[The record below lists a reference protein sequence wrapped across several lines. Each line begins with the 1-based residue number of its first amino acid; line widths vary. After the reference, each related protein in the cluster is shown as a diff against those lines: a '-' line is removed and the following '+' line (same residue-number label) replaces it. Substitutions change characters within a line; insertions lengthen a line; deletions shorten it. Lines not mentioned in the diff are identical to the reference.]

1 MGRTR
6 PRRVRYSAEFKAEAI
21 RLVQTSARP
30 ITEIAKHLG
39 VTAKTLHDWL
49 RALRPAPVERLTEDE
64 RTELHRLRREN
75 GQLQMERDILKKAT
89 AFFAR
94 ESK

>member
-1 MGRTR
+1 MGR
-6 PRRVRYSAEFKAEAI
+6 PRRIRYTPEFKAEAL
-21 RLVQTSARP
+21 RLVQTTDRP
-30 ITEIAKHLG
+30 IREIARSLN
-39 VTAKTLHDWL
+39 VTAKTLHNWL
-49 RALRPAPVERLTEDE
+49 RELRPAPPERLTEDE

-75 GQLQMERDILKKAT
+75 AQLQMERDILKKAT

>member
-1 MGRTR
+1 VPT
-6 PRRVRYSAEFKAEAI
+6 
-21 RLVQTSARP
+21 
-30 ITEIAKHLG
+30 
-39 VTAKTLHDWL
+39 
-49 RALRPAPVERLTEDE
+49 ERLTEDE

-75 GQLQMERDILKKAT
+75 AQLQMERDILKKAT

>member
-1 MGRTR
+1 MGR
-6 PRRVRYSAEFKAEAI
+6 PRRIRYTPEFKAEAV
-21 RLVQTSARP
+21 RLVQTTDRP
-30 ITEIAKHLG
+30 INEIAKSLG

-49 RALRPAPVERLTEDE
+49 RALRPSPTERLSEDE
-64 RTELHRLRREN
+64 RSELHRLRREN
-75 GQLQMERDILKKAT
+75 AQLQMERDILKKAT

>member
-1 MGRTR
+1 MGRA
-6 PRRVRYSAEFKAEAI
+6 RRIRYTPEFKAEAI
-21 RLVQTSARP
+21 RLVQTTERP
-30 ITEIAKHLG
+30 IKEIATSLG

-49 RALRPAPVERLTEDE
+49 RALRPAPIERLTEDE
-64 RTELHRLRREN
+64 RSELHRLRREN
-75 GQLQMERDILKKAT
+75 AQLQMERDILKKAT

>member
-1 MGRTR
+1 MGR
-6 PRRVRYSAEFKAEAI
+6 PRRIRYTPEFKAEAV
-21 RLVQTSARP
+21 RLVQTTDRP
-30 ITEIAKHLG
+30 IKDIAKNLG

-49 RALRPAPVERLTEDE
+49 SALRPAPTERLTEDE
-64 RTELHRLRREN
+64 RSELHRLRRDN
-75 GQLQMERDILKKAT
+75 AQLQMERDILQKAT

>member
-1 MGRTR
+1 MGRAR
-6 PRRVRYSAEFKAEAI
+6 PRRVRYSQEFKSEAL
-21 RLVQTSARP
+21 RLIQTSDRP
-30 ITEIAKHLG
+30 ITEIAKNLG

-49 RALRPAPVERLTEDE
+49 RALRPPPVQRLTEDE

-75 GQLQMERDILKKAT
+75 AQLQMERDILKKAT

>member
-1 MGRTR
+1 MGRA
-6 PRRVRYSAEFKAEAI
+6 RRIRYTPEFKAEAI
-21 RLVQTSARP
+21 RLVQTTERP
-30 ITEIAKHLG
+30 IKEIAKSLG

-49 RALRPAPVERLTEDE
+49 RALRPAPIERLTEDE
-64 RTELHRLRREN
+64 RSELHRLRREN
-75 GQLQMERDILKKAT
+75 AQLQMERDILKKAT

>member
-1 MGRTR
+1 MSRS
-6 PRRVRYSAEFKAEAI
+6 RRIRYTPEFKAEAI
-21 RLVQTSARP
+21 RLVQTTERP
-30 ITEIAKHLG
+30 IKEIAKSLG

-49 RALRPAPVERLTEDE
+49 RALRPVPTERLTEEE

-75 GQLQMERDILKKAT
+75 AQLQMERDILKKAT
-89 AFFAR
+89 ACFAR